1 MSLNVLFRKLY
12 LPSKLLCAQ
21 VKCKGSSHIFSRTLW
36 GKTNKH
42 SFGRYSIVHPGYV
55 SPGREVPPHINRP
68 IYDDSQLSNQGY
80 GKPEIK
86 DKEQIRCLRESCKLA
101 KEILNAVGKFI
112 MAGITTDEIDHLV
125 HTLAIENNA
134 YPSPL
139 HYRGFPKSVCTSV
152 NNVACHGIPDDRPLE
167 DGDIINVDITV
178 FLNGY
183 HGDCSS
189 TFLIGSVDD
198 LGYHLVNAAQRC
210 LQEAIAICQPGEYFC
225 NIGNTIEYVARKNGV
240 TIIPAFIGHG
250 IGSYFHGPPDIY
262 HTYND
267 YPGKMEAGMTFTVEP
282 VVGQGSPE
290 VVLLEDGWTAL
301 TVDNSRSA
309 QFEHTILITESG
321 VDILTA

>member
-1 MSLNVLFRKLY
+1 MNLNAVSVIFRAPL
-12 LPSKLLCAQ
+12 KLLF
-21 VKCKGSSHIFSRTLW
+21 GSAKLSPIGHVSCRNLW
-36 GKTNKH
+36 NRANKS
-42 SFGRYSIVHPGYV
+42 SFGRYSVVQPGYV
-55 SPGREVPPHINRP
+55 TPGREVPPHIIRP
-68 IYDDSQLSNQGY
+68 VYHNIELSQQEY

-86 DKEQIRCLRESCKLA
+86 TREMIDKLRDSCKLA
-101 KEILNAVGKFI
+101 KEILKAVENFVTV
-112 MAGITTDEIDHLV
+112 GITTDEVDNLV

-167 DGDIINVDITV
+167 DGDIV
-178 FLNGY
+178 FLNGF

-198 LGYHLVNAAQRC
+198 AGRHLVSAAQKC
-210 LQEAIAICQPGEYFC
+210 LEGAIAICRPGEYFC
-225 NIGNTIEYVARKNGV
+225 NIGNTIECIARKNGV

-267 YPGKMEAGMTFTVEP
+267 YPGKMEEGMTFTVEP
-282 VVGQGSPE
+282 VIGQGSQE
-290 VVLLEDGWTAL
+290 VVILEDGWTAL

-309 QFEHTILITESG
+309 QFEHTILITNDG
-321 VDILTA
+321 VEILTA